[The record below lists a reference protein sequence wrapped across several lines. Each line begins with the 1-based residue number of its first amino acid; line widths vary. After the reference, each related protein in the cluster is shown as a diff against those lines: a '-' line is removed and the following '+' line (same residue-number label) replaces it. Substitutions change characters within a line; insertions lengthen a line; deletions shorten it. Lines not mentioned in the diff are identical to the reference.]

1 MVARLSIGKKKYAS
15 VEAQMKDIAAQADG
29 LRDNLTDSINEDSAA
44 FEEVMN
50 AMKLPKET
58 PEEIAARKAQIQTAT
73 QHATLVPLHT
83 SRLCLEALG
92 LIHFVAAN
100 GNLNAMSDAASAA
113 FMARAAID
121 AAGMNVRINAAT
133 LDDKA
138 QAQRYVEE
146 WKSIQAQTMLRVD
159 QVLTEVERRAELA

>member
-1 MVARLSIGKKKYAS
+1 
-15 VEAQMKDIAAQADG
+15 MKDVAARADG
-29 LRDNLTDSINEDSAA
+29 LRGKLTESIDADSAA

-50 AMKLPKET
+50 ALKLPKET
-58 PEEIAARKAQIQTAT
+58 PEEIAARTAQIQLAT
-73 QHATLVPLHT
+73 RHATVVPLHT
-83 SRLCLEALG
+83 ARLCLEALG
-92 LIHFVAAN
+92 LIQFVAAN

-138 QAQRYVEE
+138 QAQRYVDE
-146 WKSIQAQTMLRVD
+146 WRSIQAQALLRVD
-159 QVLTEVERRAELA
+159 QILVEVEKRAALA